1 MSSSG
6 GAGYTLTLSEVD
18 LEATITSALDTF
30 LPEFRSRQFTLITEL
45 KQQLCV
51 CDPLRMTQCLTVLFD
66 NALKYST
73 SRTLLVK
80 NGTSGKENYILV
92 QDRGPGIP
100 EELQRLL
107 FEPFQRGE
115 YARHINPQGCGLGL
129 SVVKAIMLAHG
140 GSVSYQ
146 LSRENHSIFK
156 LSWPV
161 NLP

>member
-1 MSSSG
+1 
-6 GAGYTLTLSEVD
+6 
-18 LEATITSALDTF
+18 
-30 LPEFRSRQFTLITEL
+30 
-45 KQQLCV
+45 
-51 CDPLRMTQCLTVLFD
+51 MTQCLTVLFD

-73 SRTLLVK
+73 SRTLLIK

-140 GSVSYQ
+140 GSVSYR
-146 LSRENHSIFK
+146 LSRENHSILNYHG
-156 LSWPV
+156 LSTCPEKTGSIEPV
-161 NLP
+161 SGDISATCLRV